1 MTHHHGLRSVT
12 VDDLQR
18 LDRGFHEAFRRGRS
32 DDLEVIG
39 YGEVSAI
46 VAWPTPA
53 GTAVCKRLPPIAD
66 RASLI
71 RYEALLRDYLAALEA
86 AGVSVVPTSIA
97 SVPQSDGSLGAYVLQ
112 PLVDE
117 ADLVTNALRQAD
129 PSRAAS
135 IFDEVF
141 EAIESVAGTGVGLD
155 AQLSNWAIPSGKLVY
170 LDVTTPLLRDE
181 AGRHR
186 LDTALFLASLP
197 WALRRLTERF
207 LVDSLIDAYFSVR
220 TVIVDLLGNLIKER
234 HRAWIPLGIARAN
247 LRVER
252 AITVEEVE
260 RYYRQNALMWEA
272 LLRLRRIDRAWQ
284 IKVRRRPYPFLLP
297 GKIER

>member
-1 MTHHHGLRSVT
+1 
-12 VDDLQR
+12 
-18 LDRGFHEAFRRGRS
+18 
-32 DDLEVIG
+32 
-39 YGEVSAI
+39 
-46 VAWPTPA
+46 
-53 GTAVCKRLPPIAD
+53 
-66 RASLI
+66 
-71 RYEALLRDYLAALEA
+71 
-86 AGVSVVPTSIA
+86 
-97 SVPQSDGSLGAYVLQ
+97 
-112 PLVDE
+112 
-117 ADLVTNALRQAD
+117 
-129 PSRAAS
+129 
-135 IFDEVF
+135 
-141 EAIESVAGTGVGLD
+141 
-155 AQLSNWAIPSGKLVY
+155 

-247 LRVER
+247 LRVEQ